1 MPHDMDYSALLEQ
14 MLQLAENDTEGRRVL
29 GLEHIV
35 ALAAEHRSSQGDIER
50 RALGNGI
57 IPKRYIRNFSAM
69 DAAGQTRLLDATV
82 LLVGLGGLGGTVL
95 EILARMGVGTII
107 GADGDVFEESNLNR
121 QALCAEAVLG
131 QPKSAVAAKRVRELN
146 AAVRFIPIDNFLHK
160 AEMRH
165 YCAQAD
171 LVVDALGGLE
181 FRADLHSAAQEAGLP
196 LISAAVAGWAGFVG
210 SQQPD
215 EEGLQHFFQVAGT
228 GAGAEE
234 VLGCPA
240 PGVRFAA
247 TLEASEAIRILA
259 ARGSGRE
266 QPGRLLLFDLA
277 DFYFENVRF

>member
-1 MPHDMDYSALLEQ
+1 MPDNTNFSSLLEKMKQ
-14 MLQLAENDTEGRRVL
+14 FTSCDEANHHVL
-29 GLEHIV
+29 DLESIV
-35 ALAAEHRSSQGDIER
+35 ALAAESHFSQKTIQR
-50 RALGNGI
+50 QALCNDV

-69 DAAGQTRLLDATV
+69 DAAGQVRLLDAKV

-121 QALCAEAVLG
+121 QALCTEAVLG
-131 QPKSAVAAKRVRELN
+131 QPKSVVAAKRVAELN
-146 AAVRFIPIDNFLHK
+146 AAVRFIPIDSYLHK
-160 AEMRH
+160 AEMRQ

-181 FRADLHSAAQEAGLP
+181 FRADLHSAAREAGLP
-196 LISAAVAGWAGFVG
+196 LVSAAVAGWAGFVG
-210 SQQPD
+210 SQFPG
-215 EEGLQHFFQVAGT
+215 EEGLERFFQSAGS

-234 VLGCPA
+234 ILGCPA

-259 ARGSGRE
+259 AEKNGKKQS
-266 QPGRLLLFDLA
+266 GRLLLFDLA
-277 DFYFENVRF
+277 DFYFENVQF